1 MGKRAVIDYCKSS
14 NNKSIS
20 QSDLFSID
28 RTQIL
33 IHNPYPFL
41 YNKPSYHTVYRIV
54 RRGIK
59 GDAYFFFG
67 PSSER
72 FCYIVITKSMDLCT
86 FVLFDVN
93 ICNMILVRNI
103 NIFSTTRR
111 NVISFSKSSNCMI
124 SYNKLSIIHLNYIP
138 TILRKF
144 VVILSFLILT
154 DNTLGQTLSSFI
166 IYNSISS

>member
-1 MGKRAVIDYCKSS
+1 
-14 NNKSIS
+14 
-20 QSDLFSID
+20 
-28 RTQIL
+28 
-33 IHNPYPFL
+33 
-41 YNKPSYHTVYRIV
+41 
-54 RRGIK
+54 
-59 GDAYFFFG
+59 
-67 PSSER
+67 
-72 FCYIVITKSMDLCT
+72 MDLCT

-166 IYNSISS
+166 IYNSISSWNFCLLVFGFIISLENCSLIWRRHHCRYRAANFNLCSALMVIEQWGFFSLPQLLWHGPSFATTRDTHTVKWTLLVFTT